1 MTDGNPGQSE
11 TPAPDPRHVVF
22 ELWIKLIGKRFPH
35 DIVFCLCDISCE
47 KCLTNTQRNMH
58 EDGRCFPCSSQCTAF
73 FNSKACEEEACMCDE
88 EASGV
93 SAQSEKMFLTHAFFL
108 ETMCD
113 LFISLYSGYPG
124 LSLDIYRLSMG
135 YL

>member
-1 MTDGNPGQSE
+1 
-11 TPAPDPRHVVF
+11 
-22 ELWIKLIGKRFPH
+22 
-35 DIVFCLCDISCE
+35 
-47 KCLTNTQRNMH
+47 
-58 EDGRCFPCSSQCTAF
+58 
-73 FNSKACEEEACMCDE
+73 MCDE